1 MCIRDRKEVEWEFSD
16 EEEAAIYDMRLG
28 MEKTFMFGV
37 KRSIYDSR
45 KKETVMLTGGIWWQA
60 GKQYEFDPNAELT
73 PVSYTHLDV
82 YKRQVIRSPF
92 HSSTES
98 FSSSII
104 YPSFFNSFCRADILS
119 VSLIR
124 RLCSP
129 VNRNGIFIMA
139 HVTTSVC
146 ARSG

>member
-1 MCIRDRKEVEWEFSD
+1 MQIEQSTFQKIASKEVEWEFSD

-73 PVSYTHLDV
+73 QNDLIDIM
-82 YKRQVIRSPF
+82 Q
-92 HSSTES
+92 S
-98 FSSSII
+98 FRDS
-104 YPSFFNSFCRADILS
+104 
-119 VSLIR
+119 
-124 RLCSP
+124 
-129 VNRNGIFIMA
+129 
-139 HVTTSVC
+139 
-146 ARSG
+146 